1 MITNPAEAG
10 LYLWILT
17 FLFWLG
23 VLLVPLGL
31 FLLTSPD
38 AVMRLA
44 SRVNHWISTKAAFD
58 LLNQPRYQEKVFY
71 RHHRIFGSLI
81 VVFSVFC
88 VYMLG
93 IYLGKAQLMD
103 TVQRLTSSEFGRW
116 LILDLYYILLAGL
129 VISCIVGLIVLL
141 RPSLLKSLEAKANR
155 WLDTDA
161 RLEGFDRVHEF
172 PVRILPGRLR
182 LLGIF
187 VLLGSGY
194 MIYVTGG
201 ALY

>member
-1 MITNPAEAG
+1 MTNPAEAG
-10 LYLWILT
+10 LYLWILS

-31 FLLTSPD
+31 VMLISPE

-44 SRVNHWISTKAAFD
+44 NRVNRWISTKAAFD
-58 LLNQPRYQEKVFY
+58 FLNQPRYQEKAFY
-71 RHHRIFGSLI
+71 RHHRLFGSLI
-81 VVFSVFC
+81 VIFSIFC
-88 VYMLG
+88 LYMLG
-93 IYLGKAQLMD
+93 IYLGQAQLMD

-129 VISCIVGLIVLL
+129 LISLVAGIVVLV
-141 RPSLLKSLEAKANR
+141 RPSMLKSLEAGANR
-155 WLDTDA
+155 WLNTDTH
-161 RLEGFDRVHEF
+161 LETFDRVHEF

-187 VLLGSGY
+187 VLVGAGY
-194 MIYVTGG
+194 MIYVTGT
-201 ALY
+201 AIY